1 MYYSHSLLLR
11 PSIAAYNNRA
21 LMYIKLERNSEA
33 VEDCTKVLEED
44 PNNVKGILVC
54 LPCLSTT
61 SLLAHVTHGRGERGE
76 VSFID

>member
-11 PSIAAYNNRA
+11 PSTAAYNNRA
-21 LMYIKLERNSEA
+21 LMYIKLERHSEA

-54 LPCLSTT
+54 LPCLSTYLIVGT
-61 SLLAHVTHGRGERGE
+61 CDTWERGKGGS
-76 VSFID
+76 VFY